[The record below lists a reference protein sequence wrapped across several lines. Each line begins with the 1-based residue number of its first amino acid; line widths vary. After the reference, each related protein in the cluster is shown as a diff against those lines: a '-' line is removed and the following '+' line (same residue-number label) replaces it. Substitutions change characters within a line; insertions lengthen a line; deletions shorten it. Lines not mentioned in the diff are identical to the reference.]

1 MLLLVLLLV
10 LHIRDNH
17 SFYFLIPGMF
27 FTFLHQIKWFSLQFE
42 NKLSKFIN
50 DTSAA
55 TPGCCTS
62 SIFFI
67 SQDHVIWLYTIF
79 LMEISYSG
87 RCKHLCI
94 FSSKILLSPLKLRIW
109 LLMAKSKEEI
119 DATSTDRDLPEWIS
133 KEYRTAKMR
142 LQAFIGDFI
151 LGVIE
156 VSVVKNN

>member
-1 MLLLVLLLV
+1 MEFIHCMVVCGIDPVLTNNAVV
-10 LHIRDNH
+10 LTRFITCLAHTWNH
-17 SFYFLIPGMF
+17 SFYFLIPGRF
-27 FTFLHQIKWFSLQFE
+27 FTFFLHQMKWFSLQFE

-55 TPGCCTS
+55 TPACCTS

-94 FSSKILLSPLKLRIW
+94 FSSKILLSPLKSKICLLRPT
-109 LLMAKSKEEI
+109 LNRSLM
-119 DATSTDRDLPEWIS
+119 
-133 KEYRTAKMR
+133 
-142 LQAFIGDFI
+142 
-151 LGVIE
+151 
-156 VSVVKNN
+156 VKW